1 MVNDKALAVPEH
13 EQEHQY
19 ERDKQNIL
27 EADLWAADCSSRR
40 SVHSPE
46 SLFGSKTALIAAS
59 LAVILGENRR
69 PYGNANATM

>member
-46 SLFGSKTALIAAS
+46 SPFWFKNGTDSGVFGCY
-59 LAVILGENRR
+59 LGENRR